1 MATTCKEQL
10 TSSLPEH
17 QEDDNPVTAHDWKK
31 EKPHKMQ
38 DAGISPVEVEFF
50 DDGTVTFFWRAHSLS
65 VLFFMIAALI
75 YVAVFESVTLDSE
88 YNTKRGL
95 VACVIVFILLCVTVT
110 PNGPFKRPHPAVWRF
125 TFSLSVVY
133 ELGLIFVLFQTADDA
148 RKFLKHIDPKLGE
161 PLAEKSYGGSCL
173 IYDREEPGNPW
184 HNVWD
189 KFDAFVPTHFF
200 GINLK
205 DDSIGS
211 VTKLI
216 CHQVGG

>member
-50 DDGTVTFFWRAHSLS
+50 DDGTVTFFWSVPAPCLTGFDELILCFSLRRAHSLS

-88 YNTKRGL
+88 YNTKR
-95 VACVIVFILLCVTVT
+95 
-110 PNGPFKRPHPAVWRF
+110 
-125 TFSLSVVY
+125 
-133 ELGLIFVLFQTADDA
+133 
-148 RKFLKHIDPKLGE
+148 
-161 PLAEKSYGGSCL
+161 
-173 IYDREEPGNPW
+173 
-184 HNVWD
+184 
-189 KFDAFVPTHFF
+189 
-200 GINLK
+200 
-205 DDSIGS
+205 
-211 VTKLI
+211 
-216 CHQVGG
+216 